1 MKARELIFRLQWSTP
16 LKGIFPFKTSDLV
29 PQSNYFDVLDCCAIR
44 DGFTKGYESNAPSQ
58 GSNCKNG
65 G

>member
-1 MKARELIFRLQWSTP
+1 MVMELIFQHQWFTA
-16 LKGIFPFKTSDLV
+16 LKGIFPFKTSDSV
-29 PQSNYFDVLDCCAIR
+29 PQSNYFDVLDWCAIKDR
-44 DGFTKGYESNAPSQ
+44 FTKGYESNASSQ